1 MLRRVIGVL
10 VSGALIGPVVIHAQ
24 GAAPKNRDDDT
35 LLLIVGR
42 SQLQDHPEF
51 TCVMY
56 FEEQWKE
63 KPVSDWLL
71 NRLRRY
77 RPGLVKCDDNMASD
91 NALLLGPIEWTPSK
105 VATVKFG
112 VAAETS
118 VSTERLVS
126 RLGSLVVTT
135 ASVAALLV
143 ALPKELLTKTE

>member
-1 MLRRVIGVL
+1 VLRRVIGVL

-51 TCVMY
+51 TCVIY

-112 VAAETS
+112 GPIP
-118 VSTERLVS
+118 LF
-126 RLGSLVVTT
+126 GSDCYF
-135 ASVAALLV
+135 ARRGFFGRWQ
-143 ALPKELLTKTE
+143 LTRCILE